1 MNMKKKTRR
10 ANMPYEKKPITD
22 FEFTTKFTTKPI
34 VRKDRERYFFALTE
48 MRDKE
53 TNEVRHFWKL
63 SMQWKDKDGE
73 WRFSKKSPN
82 VKLAEMRDEFIDIV
96 NEASEL
102 STKMAQPGFSFP
114 TEAKQTRQS
123 SRMSDDPFGD

>member
-1 MNMKKKTRR
+1 
-10 ANMPYEKKPITD
+10 MPYEKKPITD

-48 MRDKE
+48 MMDKDTKE
-53 TNEVRHFWKL
+53 CRYFWKL

-82 VKLAEMRDEFIDIV
+82 VKVAEMRDEFIDMV
-96 NEASEL
+96 NEASEF
-102 STKMAQPGFSFP
+102 STKMAQAGFSFP
-114 TEAKQTRQS
+114 TEAKRERQS
-123 SRMSDDPFGD
+123 SRISDDPFGD